1 MAGVNAG
8 DVRFWSSTDDSVYPG
23 CSAVKV
29 GQLLIDGFRRRHF
42 PDSEDNAQVVAA
54 MLCGARGLT
63 YAVDDGILVPHNAFE
78 RSDRLYGP
86 DVHHHGSGNGS
97 RFYSGYLQ
105 HHQIGPTTCAC
116 FAVAILCG
124 GICWLVWIMPSIGTN
139 DVHFVINLIV
149 GVLVGGY
156 ALAYGAIMW
165 DRRAL
170 RVIDGDATYGGSW
183 LFGQKVGPYRLW
195 SRSSA
200 LVWFVILAVVVVMVQ
215 FNFAPFEAGAFYE
228 TAKIIGIGLFLLIV
242 ASELPGKYRL
252 HSHYGPIVIFVL
264 GHTAIAAVL
273 TMILAPEPISH
284 LLAPSPAL
292 STIGFVFIAAYAAI
306 LLGQTWEKRL
316 AAAREVTTVK
326 PLPADAP

>member
-1 MAGVNAG
+1 M
-8 DVRFWSSTDDSVYPG
+8 
-23 CSAVKV
+23 
-29 GQLLIDGFRRRHF
+29 
-42 PDSEDNAQVVAA
+42 DSEEDISWIARITRRLWP
-54 MLCGARGLT
+54 LCGAGLAASLT
-63 YAVDDGILVPHNAFE
+63 LWTTGYWSHTTHLNVQIGFMVLTFIIMGLEMARVL
-78 RSDRLYGP
+78 
-86 DVHHHGSGNGS
+86 
-97 RFYSGYLQ
+97 YSGYLQ

-139 DVHFVINLIV
+139 DVNFVINLIV